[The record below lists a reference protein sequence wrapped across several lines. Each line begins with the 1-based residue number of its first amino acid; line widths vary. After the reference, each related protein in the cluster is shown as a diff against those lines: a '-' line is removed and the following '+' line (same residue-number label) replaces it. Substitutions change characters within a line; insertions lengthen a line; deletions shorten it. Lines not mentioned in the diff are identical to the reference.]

1 MTRRHTPFWRRA
13 LAILLLLICC
23 LAAPVALITGWARSV
38 ILDQA
43 TYVRTVTP
51 IASDAELQT
60 LLADAVTDRIVA
72 EAVGDAST
80 ATQAIMARALR
91 EVVGSATQQVVAS
104 PEFASAWVQANTE
117 VYQLLAA
124 GIQSGWGQPVILDLS
139 PLAGAIQAQID
150 AASEVLPL
158 DLTISPADLRLEVLD
173 ARTADTVRRVLDQL
187 QTAFWVALGVF
198 LIAGVLSVALDGNRL
213 GALARLA
220 FGLAVAMAVLMAA
233 LLLSRGWAAGQTG
246 SAAGAVAV
254 QAIMDAISQG
264 LRQAAIVIAAAGLLL
279 AALFTGLGALRGS
292 PRTVNG

>member
-1 MTRRHTPFWRRA
+1 MTRQRTPFWRRA
-13 LAILLLLICC
+13 LSILLLLLCC
-23 LAAPVALITGWARSV
+23 LAAPVALVTGWARSV
-38 ILDQA
+38 ILDQN

-51 IASDAELQT
+51 IANDAELQT
-60 LLADAVTDRIVA
+60 LLADAVTDRIVT
-72 EAVGDAST
+72 EAVGDASS
-80 ATQAIMARALR
+80 ATQAILARALR
-91 EVVGSATQQVVAS
+91 DVVGSATREVVAS
-104 PEFASAWVQANTE
+104 PEFANAWVQANTE

-158 DLTISPADLRLEVLD
+158 EISISPDDLRLEVLD
-173 ARTADTVRRVLDQL
+173 AQTADSVRRVLDQL
-187 QTAFWVALGVF
+187 QIAFWAALAAAIG
-198 LIAGVLSVALDGNRL
+198 AAVLSVALAGNRL

-246 SAAGAVAV
+246 SEAGAVAV

-264 LRQAAIVIAAAGLLL
+264 LRQATIVIAAAGLLL
-279 AALFTGLGALRGS
+279 AALFAGLSALRGN
-292 PRTVNG
+292 PAATQG

>member
-104 PEFASAWVQANTE
+104 PEFASAWVQANAE

-198 LIAGVLSVALDGNRL
+198 LVAGVLSVALDGNRL

-264 LRQAAIVIAAAGLLL
+264 LRQATIVIAAAGLLL